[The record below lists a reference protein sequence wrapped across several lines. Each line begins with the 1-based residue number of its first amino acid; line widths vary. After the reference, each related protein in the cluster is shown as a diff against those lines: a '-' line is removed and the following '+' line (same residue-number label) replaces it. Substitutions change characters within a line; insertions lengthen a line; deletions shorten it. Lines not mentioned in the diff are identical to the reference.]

1 MFAAS
6 ELPVAERTLEVA
18 FIGHVDAAR
27 GVGTES
33 AVSVMPSRCW
43 RLGLAGSWAL
53 LLQKIMAALH
63 SDALY
68 FLLQLLDNTSNSIQR
83 PDKMTDDETLR
94 ASCSP
99 RVNCRSHS
107 GLWGR
112 LSLPTWTLPV

>member
-43 RLGLAGSWAL
+43 RLG
-53 LLQKIMAALH
+53 
-63 SDALY
+63 
-68 FLLQLLDNTSNSIQR
+68 F
-83 PDKMTDDETLR
+83 
-94 ASCSP
+94 
-99 RVNCRSHS
+99 
-107 GLWGR
+107 GR
-112 LSLPTWTLPV
+112 

>member
-43 RLGLAGSWAL
+43 RLGMAGRCTL
-53 LLQKIMAALH
+53 LLLLKKHRNFKLCHEQALH
-63 SDALY
+63 ITTRLSA
-68 FLLQLLDNTSNSIQR
+68 
-83 PDKMTDDETLR
+83 DDETAL
-94 ASCSP
+94 
-99 RVNCRSHS
+99 
-107 GLWGR
+107 
-112 LSLPTWTLPV
+112 